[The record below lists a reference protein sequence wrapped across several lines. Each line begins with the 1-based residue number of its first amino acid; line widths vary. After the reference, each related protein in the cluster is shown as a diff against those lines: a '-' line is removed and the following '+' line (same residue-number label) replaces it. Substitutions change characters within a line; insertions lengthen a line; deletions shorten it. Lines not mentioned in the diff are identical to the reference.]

1 MRATMAAAAR
11 ECSRCH
17 RPLGDGLFC
26 AYDGTFWL
34 DSEGT
39 VVMASRLSRVGAAIV
54 NFLLVI
60 FTLLIGW
67 IIWWF
72 IVAPKG
78 QNPGKAL
85 VGLRVIK
92 VDGRKM
98 TTGSMFVRGL
108 IGIVCGIIPFRL
120 DDLWILW
127 DRDAQTIHD
136 KLAET
141 VVVRAQGSE
150 KVVEKGSLG
159 PVPAGYERPLFGPPV
174 TLPTSTPPAPDP
186 AEALRQLDDLRAKI
200 LITDDEYQAKRK
212 AILDRL

>member
-1 MRATMAAAAR
+1 
-11 ECSRCH
+11 
-17 RPLGDGLFC
+17 
-26 AYDGTFWL
+26 
-34 DSEGT
+34 
-39 VVMASRLSRVGAAIV
+39 MASRLSRVGAAIV

-72 IVAPKG
+72 IVAPRG

-85 VGLRVIK
+85 VGIRVIK

-108 IGIVCGIIPFRL
+108 IGVLCGIIPFRL

-141 VVVRAQGSE
+141 VVVRAQGSQ

-174 TLPTSTPPAPDP
+174 TLPTSTPPAPDS
-186 AEALRQLDDLRAKI
+186 AEALRQLDDLRAKN
-200 LITDDEYQAKRK
+200 LITDEEYQAKRK
-212 AILDRL
+212 IILDRL